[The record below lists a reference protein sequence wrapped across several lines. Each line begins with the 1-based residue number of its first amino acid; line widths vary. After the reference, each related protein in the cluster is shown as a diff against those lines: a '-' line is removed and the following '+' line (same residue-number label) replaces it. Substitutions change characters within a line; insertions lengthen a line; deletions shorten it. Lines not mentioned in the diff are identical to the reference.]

1 MVAACGRYL
10 HQPIN
15 DVMDWD
21 ADLFFLMFMAL
32 IMFIIQSPLDIL

>member
-21 ADLFFLMFMAL
+21 TDLFFLMFDQ
-32 IMFIIQSPLDIL
+32 ITPLLKGEDHG

>member
-15 DVMDWD
+15 DVMDWED
-21 ADLFFLMFMAL
+21 TFFFLMFEQISAL
-32 IMFIIQSPLDIL
+32 LKGEGR